1 MLTKAINAILVNGFN
16 HLLYVADKPMQCIN
30 LLKKEIS
37 TIAVLFKKARLRS
50 YPINNISGKELF
62 LSME

>member
-1 MLTKAINAILVNGFN
+1 MLTKAINAILVNEFN

-37 TIAVLFKKARLRS
+37 TIAVLFKKGPAS
-50 YPINNISGKELF
+50 Q
-62 LSME
+62 LSNK